1 LKMQFFP
8 LLIKDQKLVL
18 SAERCL
24 YWEDQQTLILS
35 DMHIGKAAHFRK
47 AGIAIPQ
54 QIFQEDL
61 LRLFQQVHFFSPKR
75 IIVTGDLFHS
85 EANLE
90 HEWFSKWRSALAGI
104 QLILVKGNHEILHNQ
119 LYEKLGIEVVERELI
134 AAPFR
139 FAHDLNNHSD
149 EQLFLFSGHTHPGI
163 KLAGK
168 AKQSFVFPCFY
179 FTEAYCILPAFS
191 KFTGKHLVEMKMGE
205 QVFAIVGEGSS
216 KTIVEIPN

>member
-1 LKMQFFP
+1 MQFSQ
-8 LLIKDQKLVL
+8 LVIKEQKLVL
-18 SAERCL
+18 SPERCL

-90 HEWFSKWRSALAGI
+90 HEWFSKWRSALAGV
-104 QLILVKGNHEILHNQ
+104 QLILVKGNHEILHNH

-134 AAPFR
+134 ATPFR
-139 FAHDLNNHSD
+139 FAHDLNDDSG
-149 EQLFLFSGHTHPGI
+149 EQFFLFSGHTHPGI
-163 KLAGK
+163 KIAGK

-191 KFTGKHLVEMKMGE
+191 KFTGKHLVEMKKGE
-205 QVFAIVGEGSS
+205 KVFAIVGEGSS
-216 KTIVEIPN
+216 KTIVEIPH

>member
-1 LKMQFFP
+1 MQFSQ
-8 LLIKDQKLVL
+8 LVIKEQKLVL

-47 AGIAIPQ
+47 AGIAVPQ

-61 LRLFQQVHFFSPKR
+61 HRLFQQIHFFSPKR

-85 EANLE
+85 DANLE
-90 HEWFSKWRSALAGI
+90 HEWFSKWRTSLEGI

-119 LYEKLGIEVVERELI
+119 LYEKLGIEIVEKELI

-139 FAHDLNNHSD
+139 FAHDLNDDSD
-149 EQLFLFSGHTHPGI
+149 DKHFLFSGHTHPGI
-163 KLAGK
+163 KIAGK

-179 FTEAYCILPAFS
+179 VTKTYCILPAFS
-191 KFTGKHLVEMKMGE
+191 RFTGKHLVEMKKE
-205 QVFAIVGEGSS
+205 EKVFAIVGEGSS
-216 KTIVEIPN
+216 KSILEIPA

>member
-1 LKMQFFP
+1 MQFSQ
-8 LLIKDQKLVL
+8 LVIKEQKLVL
-18 SAERCL
+18 SPERCL

-90 HEWFSKWRSALAGI
+90 HEWFSKWRSALAGV
-104 QLILVKGNHEILHNQ
+104 QLILVKGNHEILHNH

-139 FAHDLNNHSD
+139 FAHDLNDDSD
-149 EQLFLFSGHTHPGI
+149 EQFFLFSGHTHPGI
-163 KLAGK
+163 KIAGK

-191 KFTGKHLVEMKMGE
+191 KFTGKHLVEMKKGE
-205 QVFAIVGEGSS
+205 KVFAIVGEGSS
-216 KTIVEIPN
+216 KSIVEIPH

>member
-1 LKMQFFP
+1 MQFSQ
-8 LLIKDQKLVL
+8 LVIKEQKLVL
-18 SAERCL
+18 SPERCL

-90 HEWFSKWRSALAGI
+90 HEWFSKWRSALAGV
-104 QLILVKGNHEILHNQ
+104 QLILVKGNHEILHNN

-139 FAHDLNNHSD
+139 FAHDLNDDSD
-149 EQLFLFSGHTHPGI
+149 EQFFLFSGHTHPGI
-163 KLAGK
+163 KIAGK

-191 KFTGKHLVEMKMGE
+191 KFTGKHLVEMKKGE
-205 QVFAIVGEGSS
+205 KVFAIVGEGSS
-216 KTIVEIPN
+216 KTIVEIPH

>member
-1 LKMQFFP
+1 MQFSQ
-8 LLIKDQKLVL
+8 LVIKEQKLVL
-18 SAERCL
+18 SPERCL

-104 QLILVKGNHEILHNQ
+104 QLILVKGNHEILHNH
-119 LYEKLGIEVVERELI
+119 LYEKLGIEIVERELI

-139 FAHDLNNHSD
+139 FAHDLNNDSD
-149 EQLFLFSGHTHPGI
+149 EQFFLFSGHTHPGI
-163 KLAGK
+163 KIAGK

-191 KFTGKHLVEMKMGE
+191 KFTGKHLVEMKKGE
-205 QVFAIVGEGSS
+205 KVFAIVGEGSS
-216 KTIVEIPN
+216 KTIVEIPH

>member
-1 LKMQFFP
+1 MQFSQ
-8 LLIKDQKLVL
+8 LVIKEQKLVL
-18 SAERCL
+18 SPERCL

-90 HEWFSKWRSALAGI
+90 HEWFSKWRSALAGV
-104 QLILVKGNHEILHNQ
+104 QLILVKGNHEILHNH
-119 LYEKLGIEVVERELI
+119 LYEKLGIEIVERGLI

-139 FAHDLNNHSD
+139 FAHDLNDDSD
-149 EQLFLFSGHTHPGI
+149 EQFFLFSGHTHPGI
-163 KLAGK
+163 KIAGK

-191 KFTGKHLVEMKMGE
+191 KFTGKHLVEMKKGE
-205 QVFAIVGEGSS
+205 KVFAIVGEGSS
-216 KTIVEIPN
+216 KSIVEIPH

>member
-1 LKMQFFP
+1 MQFSQ
-8 LLIKDQKLVL
+8 LVIKEQKLVL
-18 SAERCL
+18 SPERCL

-61 LRLFQQVHFFSPKR
+61 LRLFQQVQFFSPKR

-104 QLILVKGNHEILHNQ
+104 QLILVKGNHEILHNHI
-119 LYEKLGIEVVERELI
+119 YEKLGIEVVEKELVV
-134 AAPFR
+134 ASFR
-139 FAHDLNNHSD
+139 FAHDLNDDSD
-149 EQLFLFSGHTHPGI
+149 DQFFLFSGHTHPGI
-163 KLAGK
+163 KIAGK

-191 KFTGKHLVEMKMGE
+191 KFTGKHLVEMKKCE
-205 QVFAIVGEGSS
+205 QVFAILGEGSS
-216 KTIVEIPN
+216 KSIVEIPH

>member
-1 LKMQFFP
+1 MQFSQ
-8 LLIKDQKLVL
+8 LVIKEQKLVL
-18 SAERCL
+18 SPERCL

-90 HEWFSKWRSALAGI
+90 HEWFSKWRSALAGV
-104 QLILVKGNHEILHNQ
+104 QLILVKGNHEILHNN

-139 FAHDLNNHSD
+139 FAHDLNDDSD
-149 EQLFLFSGHTHPGI
+149 EQFFLFSGHTHPGI
-163 KLAGK
+163 KIAGK

-191 KFTGKHLVEMKMGE
+191 KFTGKHLVEMKKGE
-205 QVFAIVGEGSS
+205 KVFAIVGEGSS
-216 KTIVEIPN
+216 KSIVEIPH

>member
-1 LKMQFFP
+1 MQFFP

-35 DMHIGKAAHFRK
+35 DMHIGKASHFRK

-90 HEWFSKWRSALAGI
+90 HE
-104 QLILVKGNHEILHNQ
+104 KGNHEILHNH

-139 FAHDLNNHSD
+139 FAHDLNDDSE
-149 EQLFLFSGHTHPGI
+149 EQFFLFSGHTHPGI
-163 KLAGK
+163 KIAGK

-191 KFTGKHLVEMKMGE
+191 KFTGKHLVEMKKGE

-216 KTIVEIPN
+216 KSIVEIPH

>member
-1 LKMQFFP
+1 MQFSQ
-8 LLIKDQKLVL
+8 LVIKEQKLVL
-18 SAERCL
+18 SPERCL

-90 HEWFSKWRSALAGI
+90 HEWFSKWRSALAGV
-104 QLILVKGNHEILHNQ
+104 QLILVKGNHEILHNH
-119 LYEKLGIEVVERELI
+119 LYEKLGIEIVERGLI

-139 FAHDLNNHSD
+139 FAHDLNDDSD
-149 EQLFLFSGHTHPGI
+149 EQFFLFSGHTHPGI
-163 KLAGK
+163 KIAGK

-191 KFTGKHLVEMKMGE
+191 KFTGKHLVEMKKGE
-205 QVFAIVGEGSS
+205 KVFAIVGEGSS
-216 KTIVEIPN
+216 KTIVEIPH

>member
-1 LKMQFFP
+1 MQFSQ
-8 LLIKDQKLVL
+8 LVIKEQKLVL
-18 SAERCL
+18 SPERCL

-90 HEWFSKWRSALAGI
+90 HEWFSKWRSALAGV
-104 QLILVKGNHEILHNQ
+104 QLILVKGNHEILHNH
-119 LYEKLGIEVVERELI
+119 LYEKLGIEIVERGLI

-139 FAHDLNNHSD
+139 FAHDLNDDSD
-149 EQLFLFSGHTHPGI
+149 EQFFLFSGHTHPGI
-163 KLAGK
+163 KIAGK

-191 KFTGKHLVEMKMGE
+191 KFTGKHLVEMKKGE
-205 QVFAIVGEGSS
+205 KVFAIIGEGSS
-216 KTIVEIPN
+216 KSIVEIPH

>member
-1 LKMQFFP
+1 MQFSQ
-8 LLIKDQKLVL
+8 LVIKEQKLVL
-18 SAERCL
+18 SPERCL

-104 QLILVKGNHEILHNQ
+104 QLILVKGNHEILHNH
-119 LYEKLGIEVVERELI
+119 LYEKLGIEIVERELI

-139 FAHDLNNHSD
+139 FAHDLNDDSD
-149 EQLFLFSGHTHPGI
+149 EQFFLFSGHTHPGI
-163 KLAGK
+163 KIAGK

-191 KFTGKHLVEMKMGE
+191 KFTGKHLVEMKKGE
-205 QVFAIVGEGSS
+205 KVFAIVGEGSS
-216 KTIVEIPN
+216 KTIVEIPH

>member
-1 LKMQFFP
+1 MQFYP
-8 LLIKDQKLVL
+8 LLIKEQKLVL

-24 YWEDQQTLILS
+24 YWEDQQSLILS
-35 DMHIGKAAHFRK
+35 DMHVGKAAHFRK

-54 QIFQEDL
+54 QVFQEDL
-61 LRLFQQVHFFSPKR
+61 LRLFQQIHFFSPKR

-85 EANLE
+85 ESNLE
-90 HEWFSKWRSALAGI
+90 HEWFSKWRRALAGI
-104 QLILVKGNHEILHNQ
+104 QLILVKGNHEILHNH
-119 LYEKLGIEVVERELI
+119 LYEELGIEVVERELI

-139 FAHDLNNHSD
+139 FAHDLNDDSE

-163 KLAGK
+163 KIAGK

-179 FTEAYCILPAFS
+179 FTKSYCILPAFS
-191 KFTGKHLVEMKMGE
+191 KFTGKHIVEMKKGE

-216 KTIVEIPN
+216 KSIVEIPN